1 MHRLDSFVD
10 QLHGVPKETET
21 VNLWAAHLRFGGLD
35 ASWVLV
41 LLLEVVEEQL
51 TWCC

>member
-1 MHRLDSFVD
+1 MHLLNSFVD
-10 QLHGVPKETET
+10 QFHGISKETESVSLLKT
-21 VNLWAAHLRFGGLD
+21 HLRFGGLD